1 LIYVKLTNGFGNNL
15 FQYIAG
21 RLLADHHKK
30 ELVLIPP
37 FKDYYGLNEIIKLG
51 LKFDTIENKINLSDY
66 ELITERNYLLAYK
79 NNCNKTNLVLEGYFE
94 DYTYYYDHLKKIRTW
109 FPFLT
114 ERANND
120 LVVHIRMG
128 DRLFFQETYD
138 SNGVPVVKPK
148 NYLNAIKQFEFERL
162 FIITDMPFWKKVG
175 IDELI
180 KVKYH
185 VTLNYKQSIN
195 PRISVSYFN
204 SLVDTLQIYD
214 PIVRHRSVSDDFS
227 FIRSFN
233 NILFQHSTTAWWAS
247 ALSNAKS
254 VGVYGPWRPSKKSNN
269 KNLSKVPLRGW
280 FQWE

>member
-162 FIITDMPFWKKVG
+162 FIITDMPFWKKVSV
-175 IDELI
+175 DELI

-185 VTLNYKQSIN
+185 ITLDYKQSID

-204 SLVDTLQIYD
+204 SLVDTLQIYN
-214 PIVRHRSVSDDFS
+214 PIVRQQSVSDDFS
-227 FIRSFN
+227 FMRSFN
-233 NILFQHSTTAWWAS
+233 NILFQHSTTAWWA
-247 ALSNAKS
+247 AVLSDANNI
-254 VGVYGPWRPSKKSNN
+254 GVYAPWRSNKNNN
-269 KNLSKVPLRGW
+269 KNLSNIPLKEW